1 MKKTIINLIKKYCI
15 NVIINEKNIT
25 KTNINDILI
34 DYAIYNVY
42 NNTQLILIE
51 NSIKSLLLKI
61 KLQQL
66 EYLFQKDFNYM
77 YDSLLR
83 YEIIEEL

>member
-1 MKKTIINLIKKYCI
+1 MKKTMINLIKKYCI
-15 NVIINEKNIT
+15 NIIINEKNIT

-51 NSIKSLLLKI
+51 NSIKAIPLKI